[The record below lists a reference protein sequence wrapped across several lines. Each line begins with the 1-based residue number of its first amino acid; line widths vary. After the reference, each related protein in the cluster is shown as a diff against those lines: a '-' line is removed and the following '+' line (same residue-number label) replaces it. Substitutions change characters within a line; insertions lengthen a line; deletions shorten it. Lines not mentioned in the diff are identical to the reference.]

1 MRLVE
6 WAAQDPF
13 RQKIKE
19 LPKWRSLIA
28 RAAVIQRR
36 DPVQLMR
43 FPSAYLSALYPP
55 FRFGFTAVAFGSS
68 CLARS
73 HSIASDASRFSSSV
87 ASRLSSRYRA
97 ASRRRPG
104 R

>member
-43 FPSAYLSALYPP
+43 FPSAYLSALHPP
-55 FRFGFTAVAFGSS
+55 FRCGFAVADLLAHDVADR
-68 CLARS
+68 CLRP
-73 HSIASDASRFSSSV
+73 HSASSRFT
-87 ASRLSSRYRA
+87 
-97 ASRRRPG
+97 
-104 R
+104 